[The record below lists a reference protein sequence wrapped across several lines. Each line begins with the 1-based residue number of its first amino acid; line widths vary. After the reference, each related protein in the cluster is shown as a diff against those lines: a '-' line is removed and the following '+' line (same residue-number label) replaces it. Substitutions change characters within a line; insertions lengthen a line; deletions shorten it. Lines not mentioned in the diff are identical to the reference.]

1 MEHNDKQVHIIETAE
16 KLFALHGF
24 AGTSIRDISREA
36 GINIAMVSYYFGSKE
51 KLMEAI
57 FHHRIT
63 HAWIAAEEMAD
74 NNKLQPWQKVEEL
87 IHSFVEGMSNKSYFH
102 SLILRQQL
110 SNELSPI
117 ASLMD
122 SVRERNT
129 NIIGKIIRE
138 GQANGDFKQDVD
150 IPLLLFTMV
159 GTAYQTLHSRESYR
173 KMHNLQHMTDEA
185 FMAEMKR
192 RLKQHIFFL
201 FKAILS

>member
-24 AGTSIRDISREA
+24 SGTSIRDISREA

-74 NNKLQPWQKVEEL
+74 NKSLKPWQKVEEL
-87 IHSFVEGMSNKSYFH
+87 IHSFVEGMSNKQYFH

-110 SNELSPI
+110 SNEMSPI
-117 ASLMD
+117 ASLMEA
-122 SVRERNT
+122 VRQRNT
-129 NIIGKIIRE
+129 SIIAKIVQE
-138 GQANGDFKQDVD
+138 GQASGEFRKDVD

-173 KMHNLQHMTDEA
+173 KMHSMDAISDEA
-185 FMAEMKR
+185 FMAELKQ

>member
-1 MEHNDKQVHIIETAE
+1 MEHNDKRVHIIETAE

-36 GINIAMVSYYFGSKE
+36 GINVAMVSYYFGSKE

-57 FHHRIT
+57 FQHRIA

-74 NNKLQPWQKVEEL
+74 NKNLQPWQKVEEL

-110 SNELSPI
+110 SNEMSPI

-173 KMHNLQHMTDEA
+173 KMHNLQHMTEEA
-185 FMAEMKR
+185 FMAELKH
-192 RLKQHIFFL
+192 RLKEHIFLL

>member
-74 NNKLQPWQKVEEL
+74 NNNLQPWQKVEEL

-110 SNELSPI
+110 SNEMSPI

-185 FMAEMKR
+185 FMAEMKL

>member
-173 KMHNLQHMTDEA
+173 KMHNLQHMPDDA

>member
-1 MEHNDKQVHIIETAE
+1 
-16 KLFALHGF
+16 
-24 AGTSIRDISREA
+24 
-36 GINIAMVSYYFGSKE
+36 
-51 KLMEAI
+51 MEAI

-74 NNKLQPWQKVEEL
+74 NNNLQPWQKVEEL

-110 SNELSPI
+110 SNEMSPI
-117 ASLMD
+117 AALMD

-173 KMHNLQHMTDEA
+173 KMHNLQNMTDEA